1 MDKTDQKVVKVNG
14 VLLSSDLEASSM
26 TRGVLLDKIAESG
39 GKVVP
44 SKSTLQR
51 AERGEVIQYE
61 MLKAIVGGLN
71 AGGLKFS
78 VDRYVV
84 EHSELEASTTCDIAG
99 MWEGFYIEPD
109 ADARASIVESEMQI
123 VQHGANLFIYH
134 NDAEENGDDRADD
147 VIEACIIRDLVM
159 IKSKVGQWTPPFGVS
174 NSQLKLKNGD
184 DVLAGYSI
192 WYDLDTEEIECSK
205 AVYVRASSQ
214 YRDAYF
220 EKAKNM
226 MLEEKERLIKRQ

>member
-1 MDKTDQKVVKVNG
+1 MDKANQRVVKVNG
-14 VLLSSDLEASSM
+14 VLLSSDLGVSNM
-26 TRGVLLDKIAESG
+26 TKDVLLDKIAESG
-39 GKVVP
+39 GEFVP

-61 MLKAIVGGLN
+61 MLKAI
-71 AGGLKFS
+71 AGGLGFH

-109 ADARASIVESEMQI
+109 ADARPSIVGSEMQI

-134 NDAEENGDDRADD
+134 TDAEESGEERTNE
-147 VIEACIIRDLVM
+147 VLEAYIIRDLVM
-159 IKSKVGQWTPPFGVS
+159 IKSKVGGWTPPFGVS

-184 DVLAGYSI
+184 DVLAGYSV
-192 WYDLDTEEIECSK
+192 WYDLDTAEIECSK

-214 YRDAYF
+214 YRDAYL
-220 EKAKNM
+220 EKAKNV
-226 MLEEKERLIKRQ
+226 MLKEKERLIKRQ